1 MARHRQGTI
10 ANLIDARLRQID
22 SLYATESTTP
32 QNRAT
37 GGAVRDPLA
46 LARER
51 EQRLWD
57 ALQPDKIVVT
67 TPDGPRRLSE
77 ITELASGLKEEMRV
91 ERAAHGA
98 TPAFKQMRSLNRTVE
113 NMIKVAA
120 SRASDREARAPAS
133 QGGG

>member
-1 MARHRQGTI
+1 MTRHRQGTI
-10 ANLIDARLRQID
+10 AHLIDTRLRQID

-57 ALQPDKIVVT
+57 ALQPDRIVVP
-67 TPDGPRRLSE
+67 TPDGPKRLSE

-91 ERAAHGA
+91 ERGRVRRHPGVQADAAVGSYDYQHDQGCRQ
-98 TPAFKQMRSLNRTVE
+98 PRERSR
-113 NMIKVAA
+113 
-120 SRASDREARAPAS
+120 
-133 QGGG
+133 G